1 MLSVMCDVF
10 QLQDVLFVDNDSPVK
25 FSSEVVLYVDKYEIV
40 WAACLMSHTMIMDDN
55 CRIHC
60 QPCNM

>member
-40 WAACLMSHTMIMDDN
+40 
-55 CRIHC
+55 
-60 QPCNM
+60 